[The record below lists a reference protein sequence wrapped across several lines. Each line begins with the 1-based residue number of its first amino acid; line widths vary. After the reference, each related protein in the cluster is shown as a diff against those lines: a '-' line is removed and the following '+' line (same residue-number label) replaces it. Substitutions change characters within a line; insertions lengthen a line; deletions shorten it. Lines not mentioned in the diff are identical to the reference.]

1 MNKRVWRFVYD
12 EEVFDT
18 MGSNFVGI
26 VTDGRRFLFFHA
38 QPTEGMDEER
48 CFIYSY
54 LMDMYNRDNEELSY
68 PWTAENDAL
77 LLKALN
83 SLDDDSNRF
92 CGENSVFHEFFS

>member
-38 QPTEGMDEER
+38 QPTEGMYEER
-48 CFIYSY
+48 CFIYSS

-92 CGENSVFHEFFS
+92 CGEDSVFHEFFS